1 MGSLDAA
8 ISHIEAALKAKTPTV
23 NSGQGESSAPVIKS
37 RCVIKPAEVAT
48 KPYLETAEDV
58 EAFIAELRQRL
69 DAAIAKN
76 ERIQIR

>member
-1 MGSLDAA
+1 MP
-8 ISHIEAALKAKTPTV
+8 IVKA
-23 NSGQGESSAPVIKS
+23 

-58 EAFIAELRQRL
+58 EVFIQELRLRL